1 MNLVH
6 LGLSNKSF
14 SGRIPPH
21 LGNLSKLQYLDLSAN
36 YLSGH
41 VPSEIGMLADLN
53 FLDLS
58 FNELSG
64 DITEKH
70 FAGLAKLKYLNL
82 YGIL

>member
-1 MNLVH
+1 VGQLAS
-6 LGLSNKSF
+6 LST
-14 SGRIPPH
+14 
-21 LGNLSKLQYLDLSAN
+21 LDLSGN
-36 YLSGH
+36 HLSGH

-70 FAGLAKLKYLNL
+70 CRISKIEVP
-82 YGIL
+82 ILL